1 MLNQAQIAG
10 QQMRRRNDQNRLDEL
25 ELTQGQFDDE
35 RDRLNASP
43 HPGAPYSGY
52 SNEHEYREGLNRQGE
67 IAGLRSKMSGKGGLN
82 VSHTYAGTDFARRPA
97 LSDNPYRVE
106 QRGNIAR
113 DELRRNAHAAGEAS
127 ADQASGQYF
136 GTAGIRDDQR

>member
-43 HPGAPYSGY
+43 HPGAPSSGY

-82 VSHTYAGTDFARRPA
+82 VSHTYAGTDIARRPSLSA
-97 LSDNPYRVE
+97 LGGAAMGRTPVDPNEESDN
-106 QRGNIAR
+106 
-113 DELRRNAHAAGEAS
+113 AA
-127 ADQASGQYF
+127 YY
-136 GTAGIRDDQR
+136 I